1 MHVMSREANV
11 YDGIAVKPA
20 TGTAGPEVISLL
32 LYFLLYTMTNFTST
46 MYFKLDADSYSTAL
60 A

>member
-1 MHVMSREANV
+1 MSREANV
-11 YDGIAVKPA
+11 YDGSAVKPA
-20 TGTAGPEVISLL
+20 TGTAGPD
-32 LYFLLYTMTNFTST
+32 TMTNFTST